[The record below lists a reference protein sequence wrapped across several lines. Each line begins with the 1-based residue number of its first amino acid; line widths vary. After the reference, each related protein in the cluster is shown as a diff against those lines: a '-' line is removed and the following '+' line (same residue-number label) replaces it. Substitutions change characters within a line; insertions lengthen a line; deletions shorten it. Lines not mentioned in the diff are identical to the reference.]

1 MRLLSPLLIAI
12 VFTAGCSTMDMKPI
26 YSADGPSIVIA
37 SHDVS
42 QVKTA
47 ILEQASTEHFK
58 LDAGG
63 EAGEYLEVSRR
74 LSALKVLLLTETIAG
89 KNDREV
95 LRFHV
100 ETVDAGVRV
109 YVYRIEQMEIPGG
122 GLNEDPLMDK
132 DHYAA
137 LQTLLVK
144 VKRQVEGT

>member
-1 MRLLSPLLIAI
+1 
-12 VFTAGCSTMDMKPI
+12 MDMKPV
-26 YSADGPSIVIA
+26 YSADGPSVIIA

-42 QVKTA
+42 GVKAA
-47 ILEQASTEHFK
+47 ILEQTSIERFK

-63 EAGEYLEVSRR
+63 DAGEHLEVSRR

-89 KNDREV
+89 KNDREI

-100 ETVDAGVRV
+100 ETVHAGVRV
-109 YVYRIEQMEIPGG
+109 YVYRIEQMELPGG

-137 LQTLLVK
+137 LQTLLGK